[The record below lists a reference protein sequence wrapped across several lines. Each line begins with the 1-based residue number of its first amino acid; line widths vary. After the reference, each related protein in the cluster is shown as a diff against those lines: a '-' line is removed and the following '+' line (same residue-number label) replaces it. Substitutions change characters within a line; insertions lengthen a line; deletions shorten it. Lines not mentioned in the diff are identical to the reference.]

1 MPEAIPREQLLRS
14 LGLLVRGL
22 SSLFWGLPVTLILCF
37 HTARADSLKTLGVLP
52 SLLST
57 AWLAYALWQIG
68 AFHPQEHIWRNAV
81 DRARVLSMVLC
92 GLSPFLFWSRR
103 LPQSIFFAFMV
114 TLLGFFALL
123 FLVSLNHL
131 LQRLGAMLPDETLRL
146 EIRQFTA
153 LNFGLLGGM
162 FLLMTLSIVLLQ
174 IPVHQLPDS
183 LQLFRTLLD
192 RFGLL
197 LGIPLFLLP
206 LAMTMAMLWKTKEV
220 ILDSLF
226 SGKH

>member
-37 HTARADSLKTLGVLP
+37 HTARAESLKTLGVLP
-52 SLLST
+52 PLLST

-68 AFHPQEHIWRNAV
+68 AFHPQEHVWRNAV
-81 DRARVLSMVLC
+81 DRARVLSLILC

-103 LPQSIFFAFMV
+103 LPESIFFTFMV
-114 TLLGFFALL
+114 MLLGFFSLL
-123 FLVSLNHL
+123 FMGTLNHML
-131 LQRLGAMLPDETLRL
+131 RRLGAMLPDETLRL

-153 LNFGLLGGM
+153 LNLGLLTGM
-162 FLLMTLSIVLLQ
+162 FVVMAISVLFLR

-183 LQLFRTLLD
+183 LQLFRTILD